1 MSRDLRFGNGAITP
15 IATHR
20 GLSESVLSANPT
32 YQTLHDSFQS
42 SRGEP
47 PWPSGFVQFIL
58 CAVPSALLRESSVH
72 SRTTHKILSIIGNAP
87 GGAWLVAWA
96 SYFQITEILLFTL
109 LSAKFSWSNSLR
121 SWFRVSRDKICATF
135 NMPRS
140 APETLNNGEQ
150 SLDFTYYEQ
159 TTNRFWSPHLA
170 ESRVFIGL
178 RIKTI

>member
-1 MSRDLRFGNGAITP
+1 MRIHPEWPLRLGCGCVNLYA
-15 IATHR
+15 
-20 GLSESVLSANPT
+20 
-32 YQTLHDSFQS
+32 
-42 SRGEP
+42 
-47 PWPSGFVQFIL
+47 GFF
-58 CAVPSALLRESSVH
+58 LLTDPARF
-72 SRTTHKILSIIGNAP
+72 
-87 GGAWLVAWA
+87 
-96 SYFQITEILLFTL
+96 YTL

-170 ESRVFIGL
+170 ESRVRRRPIRGHEVLIIAPPSPRCPGCKPLFGHAFVHASASTLPIIARL
-178 RIKTI
+178 LHYSAL